1 MKPDSPDSSKLNSPL
16 FGFLVSTAI
25 FALANMPFKYWQF
38 LPTYADF
45 RISAFYPVTA
55 GLFFGPWGALGCA
68 VGNLIADLFGT
79 LNFESPIG
87 MLANFLFAWLPY
99 RLWHTILP
107 LDHHKAQF
115 ISSTKTLVK
124 YLFIASFATASS
136 MGFLSASC
144 ELLGFFDFVAF
155 YRPVFLCNLYFALFM
170 GTTFF
175 LLAARFSPVSFYL
188 PQNLYASE
196 YRHKYYLVDYVL
208 CAAIIGS
215 IILRCALGDR
225 ENSLV
230 YPVFFADLVI
240 TASVLILAALP
251 LRRGSSQG
259 IDGISNGE
267 PLKLQY
273 SDSLQTRIVT
283 AFFIVISANTLYLIF
298 ILLNKLAA
306 LYDGAQYAATVVP
319 AALRMAGILGLVSIF
334 VLVIVLSWIEKKI
347 SSPIVKLAELSNKFV
362 ESGLRA
368 EIPNYSALSG
378 EIAALA
384 RSYQKMSADIISYVS
399 AIEAHAKREERE
411 KAALETAARIQL
423 GALPKPLDDENF
435 SLASFIRP
443 ARTVGGDF
451 YYYVKLDSDRLL
463 ICIADVSSKG
473 IPAAIFA
480 SEACMLVKVNR
491 ELPLEKAIAKIND
504 ELWEVN
510 DEDMFVTM
518 FAGVIDR
525 KKRRLEFVNA
535 GHNPPL
541 IRKENSIAWLHSEPD
556 LALGIFPNMAYHLN
570 SVDIDGTFQ
579 ILLYTDGATE
589 AENIEGAF
597 FGDERLKS
605 LCESLNHIPDGSAKI
620 AAILNSIESF
630 AKGSEQSDDIA
641 LLMADIRQ

>member
-1 MKPDSPDSSKLNSPL
+1 MKPDSSKPDSPL

-68 VGNLIADLFGT
+68 VGNLIADFFGT
-79 LNFESPIG
+79 LNFESPLG

-144 ELLGFFDFVAF
+144 ELLGVFDFVAF

-175 LLAARFSPVSFYL
+175 LLAARFSPVGFHL
-188 PQNLYASE
+188 PQKLYASE
-196 YRHKYYLVDYVL
+196 YRHKYYLVDYAL

-215 IILRCALGDR
+215 IVFRCALGDR
-225 ENSLV
+225 GNDLS

-259 IDGISNGE
+259 IEGMSNGE

-273 SDSLQTRIVT
+273 SDGLQTRIVT
-283 AFFIVISANTLYLIF
+283 AFFIVISANTLYLLF

-306 LYDGAQYAATVVP
+306 LYDGAQYAATIVP

-368 EIPNYSALSG
+368 EIPNYNALSG

-399 AIEAHAKREERE
+399 AIETHAKREERE

-443 ARTVGGDF
+443 ARAVGGDF

-491 ELPLEKAIAKIND
+491 ELPLEKAMAKIND

-525 KKRRLEFVNA
+525 RKRRLEFVNA

-541 IRKENSIAWLHSEPD
+541 IRKGNSIAWLRSEPD
-556 LALGIFPNMAYHLN
+556 LALGIFPNMAYRLN
-570 SVDIDGTFQ
+570 SVDIDDAFQ

-589 AENIEGAF
+589 AENVEGAF

-605 LCESLNHIPDGSAKI
+605 LYESLDNIPNGSAKI
-620 AAILNSIESF
+620 AAILNGIESF
-630 AKGSEQSDDIA
+630 AKGAEQSDDIT

>member
-1 MKPDSPDSSKLNSPL
+1 MKPDSSKPDSPL

-68 VGNLIADLFGT
+68 VGNLIADFFGT
-79 LNFESPIG
+79 LNFESPLG

-144 ELLGFFDFVAF
+144 ELLGVFDFVAF

-175 LLAARFSPVSFYL
+175 LLTARFSPVGFHL
-188 PQNLYASE
+188 PQKLYASE
-196 YRHKYYLVDYVL
+196 YRHKYYLVDYAL

-215 IILRCALGDR
+215 IVFRCALGDR
-225 ENSLV
+225 GNDLS

-259 IDGISNGE
+259 IEGMSNGE

-273 SDSLQTRIVT
+273 SDGLQTRIVT
-283 AFFIVISANTLYLIF
+283 AFFIVISANTLYLLF

-306 LYDGAQYAATVVP
+306 LYDGAQYAATIVP

-368 EIPNYSALSG
+368 EIPNYNALSG

-399 AIEAHAKREERE
+399 AIETHAKREERE

-443 ARTVGGDF
+443 ARAVGGDF

-504 ELWEVN
+504 ELCEVN

-518 FAGVIDR
+518 FAGVVDR
-525 KKRRLEFVNA
+525 RKRRLEFVNA

-541 IRKENSIAWLHSEPD
+541 IRKGNSIAWLRSEPD

-589 AENIEGAF
+589 AENVEGAF

-605 LCESLNHIPDGSAKI
+605 LYKSLNNMPNGSAKI

-630 AKGSEQSDDIA
+630 AKGAEQSDDIT